1 MSWLSLLKAIPAILA
16 LVSAV
21 VGLIR
26 AARDRKAGRDEATI
40 EGLEQATD
48 LINKMATI
56 AASPVT
62 DEEIERRME
71 GGTF

>member
-1 MSWLSLLKAIPAILA
+1 MSWLSLLKAIPALLA
-16 LVSAV
+16 VISAV

-26 AARDRKAGRDEATI
+26 AARDRKAGRKEAI
-40 EGLEQATD
+40 LEGLVQAKD

-62 DEEIERRME
+62 DEELERRLDS
-71 GGTF
+71 GTF